1 MQQQAKEFIGKYSLM
16 AVAADYPRG
25 INKQYEELFN
35 AIFGRLPNCSGCSK
49 GRDDWKLLVQYS
61 TTGIIQTPTMSNTR
75 FKLKSGH
82 MPYSASTHAYLMQQT
97 LTDHAAIQ
105 FLAESPAL
113 AKHFETLPDGW
124 EQEVE
129 EFKAKGPA
137 PKAEVEVTEETP
149 VINEPATGDEVTTV
163 TEETPAEETTASAT
177 EKEDGRAPAPAQKKS
192 PFNKKR

>member
-35 AIFGRLPNCSGCSK
+35 SIFGRLPNCSGCSK

-61 TTGIIQTPTMSNTR
+61 TTGILTTTKMSNSR
-75 FKLKSGH
+75 FKLKENC
-82 MPYSASTHAYLMQQT
+82 MPYCASSHAYLMQKT
-97 LTDHAAIQ
+97 LTDEAAVR
-105 FLAESPAL
+105 FLAQSPAL
-113 AKHFETLPDGW
+113 KKHFETLPDGW

-129 EFKAKGPA
+129 DFKANGPA
-137 PKAEVEVTEETP
+137 PKADVEVEVTEETS
-149 VINEPATGDEVTTV
+149 VTNEPATGDEVTTV
-163 TEETPAEETTASAT
+163 TEETP
-177 EKEDGRAPAPAQKKS
+177 EKEITVPAPEADQAPAPKKN